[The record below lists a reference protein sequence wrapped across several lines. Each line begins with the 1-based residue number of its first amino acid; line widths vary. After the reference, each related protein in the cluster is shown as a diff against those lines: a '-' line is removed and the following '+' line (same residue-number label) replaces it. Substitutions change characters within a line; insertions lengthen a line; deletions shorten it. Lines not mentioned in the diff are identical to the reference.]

1 MRGSRW
7 GSDQSDRPRRGR
19 WSLAEVARLKE
30 LYGLKSNET
39 IAKELGRPV
48 SSVRRMA
55 KTLFPSDPLAESK
68 QARGPWTAEEI
79 DNLKRYV
86 GVAQEEIIARILGR
100 TLADIQAQI
109 ADLGRVHSDGEWTQ
123 SELVNLKSF
132 YGTRTDENIARIFGR
147 SLEAITAKAA
157 ELCLA
162 KDKAFVRKLAGSAT
176 TSMPRWSSEEIAR
189 LKDIY
194 GTHSNLEIAQMLNR
208 SVKSVV
214 SKAHN
219 LKLRKERGRLAEMG
233 RQNVSLR
240 YGRLADGTKDP
251 NIESTGRGDSGMA
264 EAGDDGS

>member
-79 DNLKRYV
+79 D
-86 GVAQEEIIARILGR
+86 
-100 TLADIQAQI
+100 
-109 ADLGRVHSDGEWTQ
+109 
-123 SELVNLKSF
+123 NLKSF

-219 LKLRKERGRLAEMG
+219 LKLRKERERLAEMG